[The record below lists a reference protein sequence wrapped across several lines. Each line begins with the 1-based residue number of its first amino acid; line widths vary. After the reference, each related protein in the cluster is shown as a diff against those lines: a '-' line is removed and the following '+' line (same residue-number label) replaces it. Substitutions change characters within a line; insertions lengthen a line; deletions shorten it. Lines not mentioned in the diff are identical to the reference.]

1 MAEEY
6 VSIFN
11 PDGSLRSLADED
23 YFAKTSAERLSNLL
37 GGIDTSL
44 DPSVQSLV
52 DARRSGMQN
61 LRSQRSEIDAL
72 RQDKMDDMARAFEI
86 SSRPVELDPRSP
98 LRSPSDRQ
106 GLMYKEVKNP
116 ILRGLQT
123 LTRNRLIQRGLL
135 ESPTDIASQDVA
147 RITQQNKL
155 AETFRDSANYAEDQI
170 EQLRQQAFRD
180 VEANPALGIEDPEV
194 AAAVLPEENLI
205 DIAERQAGL
214 DMNLKEKL
222 EYDIA
227 LGDRRAANQ
236 LRTLY
241 GDSNSQ
247 FFVNDPK
254 KRAKVLSLND
264 EEFMNFVTEQKS
276 TIAGEKAEAMGLPP
290 GSVVQVDDLNG
301 KVDKIYIPDLRDAQQ
316 IDRYGRILEDW
327 ESVAN
332 KEFAKQ
338 NVEWQQ
344 EGSIFALRDLADL
357 DKAQNLL
364 TDAADREAAF
374 FTGPIVSQFPD
385 YLRAMTEDGKQALD
399 ARAAIRNVVM
409 KSLRAILGG
418 QFAFLEGEKLV
429 QNTYDETLPP
439 EVNLARIR
447 SLAKSIRDAY
457 DNKAA
462 MFAHLKK
469 YRTLYG
475 EGEKGY
481 DPLYLSKAYG
491 SNGLAEDILK
501 SWQTDRDYSKFT
513 LDEME
518 KLLLNNNDSSH
529 RYFNTLDDADKR
541 AIKSEFF
548 RRKDWQ

>member
-11 PDGSLRSLADED
+11 PDGSLRTLADED
-23 YFAKTSAERLSNLL
+23 YFARTSAERLSNLL

-44 DPSVQSLV
+44 DPSVQSMV
-52 DARRSGMQN
+52 DARRSGMRN

-72 RQDKMDDMARAFEI
+72 RQGKMDDMSRAFEI

-135 ESPTDIASQDVA
+135 ESPTDIAQQDVA

-194 AAAVLPEENLI
+194 AAMVLPEENLI
-205 DIAERQAGL
+205 DIAERQTGL
-214 DMNLKEKL
+214 DMNLKDKL

-227 LGDRRAANQ
+227 RGDRNAANQ
-236 LRTLY
+236 LRALY
-241 GDSNSQ
+241 ADSNSQ

-254 KRAKVLSLND
+254 KRAKVLALND
-264 EEFMNFVTEQKS
+264 EEFMNFITEQKS

-290 GSVVQVDDLNG
+290 GSVVQVNDLNG
-301 KVDKIYIPDLRDAQQ
+301 KVDEIYIPDLRDAMQ

-327 ESVAN
+327 EVVAN

-344 EGSIFALRDLADL
+344 EGSVFAIRDLADL
-357 DKAQNLL
+357 DKAMNLL
-364 TDAADREAAF
+364 TDASDREAAF

-385 YLRAMTEDGKQALD
+385 YLRAMTEDGQ
-399 ARAAIRNVVM
+399 
-409 KSLRAILGG
+409 
-418 QFAFLEGEKLV
+418 
-429 QNTYDETLPP
+429 
-439 EVNLARIR
+439 R
-447 SLAKSIRDAY
+447 SS
-457 DNKAA
+457 
-462 MFAHLKK
+462 
-469 YRTLYG
+469 
-475 EGEKGY
+475 
-481 DPLYLSKAYG
+481 
-491 SNGLAEDILK
+491 
-501 SWQTDRDYSKFT
+501 
-513 LDEME
+513 
-518 KLLLNNNDSSH
+518 
-529 RYFNTLDDADKR
+529 
-541 AIKSEFF
+541 
-548 RRKDWQ
+548 

>member
-6 VSIFN
+6 RSLFN
-11 PDGSLRSLADED
+11 PDGVLRTIDDEP
-23 YFAKTSAERLSNLL
+23 YFAKTSAERLSDLI

-44 DPSVQSLV
+44 DPDVQAMV
-52 DARRSGMQN
+52 DVRRSGMKN
-61 LRSQRSEIDAL
+61 LRSQRSEIDSL
-72 RQDKMDDMARAFEI
+72 RQGQMDDMNKAFAI

-98 LRSPSDRQ
+98 LRPPSERQ

-116 ILRGLQT
+116 IFRGLQR
-123 LTRNRLIQRGLL
+123 LTRNRLIQKGLL

-155 AETFRDSANYAEDQI
+155 AETFRDSASYAEDQI

-180 VEANPALGIEDPEV
+180 VEANPALGIEDPEI
-194 AAAVLPEENLI
+194 ASAVLPEENLI
-205 DIAERQAGL
+205 DIAEKQAGL
-214 DMNLKEKL
+214 DMNLKDKL

-227 LGDRRAANQ
+227 RGDRNAANQ
-236 LRTLY
+236 LRTFY
-241 GDSNSQ
+241 ADPQSE
-247 FFVNDPK
+247 FHINDPK
-254 KRAKVLSLND
+254 KRAKVLSLSD
-264 EEFMNFVTEQKS
+264 EEFMSFVTAQKT
-276 TIAGEKAEAMGLPP
+276 TIAGEKAENMGLPS
-290 GSVVQVDDLNG
+290 GSVVQIDDLTG
-301 KVDKIYIPDLRDAQQ
+301 KVDKLYIPELRDSME
-316 IDRYGRILEDW
+316 IKRYGRILEDW

-332 KEFAKQ
+332 KEFAKE

-357 DKAQNLL
+357 DKATNLL
-364 TDAADREAAF
+364 IDAADRESSL
-374 FTGPIVSQFPD
+374 FTGPIISQFPD
-385 YLRAMTEDGKQALD
+385 WMRAMTEDGVEAID

-429 QNTYDETLPP
+429 ANTYDETLPP

-447 SLAKSIRDAY
+447 SLYKSIRDAY

-462 MFAHLKK
+462 MFAHLKEH
-469 YRTLYG
+469 RTLYG

-481 DPLYLSKAYG
+481 DPLYLSKAYA
-491 SNGLAEDILK
+491 SSGLAEDILK

-513 LDEME
+513 LGEME
-518 KLLLNNNDSSH
+518 DLMLNNNDSTH
-529 RYFNTLDDADKR
+529 RYHNTLDDADKR
-541 AIKSEFF
+541 SIKAEIYK
-548 RRKDWQ
+548 RKGW